1 MSYSLLVSDIDTI
14 IGKVTFTMDP
24 TMKNGKTLTLENG
37 MRVKMTPIQLTDLH
51 KQCPEILHLRQQL
64 QALLSTEYF

>member
-1 MSYSLLVSDIDTI
+1 MSYSLLVLPDIDTI
-14 IGKVTFTMDP
+14 IGKVTFTTP
-24 TMKNGKTLTLENG
+24 NNENGKTLTLENG